1 MNSEESE
8 LKGTGTAEDP
18 YQIGSAAALAEFRD
32 KVNGGERDADAVLIA
47 NIDLSEICS
56 DEKDTSWT
64 PIGNAQ
70 TVSGKTYKG
79 SFDGQGHS
87 VKNLY
92 IAGSETAGLFGY
104 IGSSGTVQNLRV
116 SGSITNTSNTTT
128 GGGVAAIND
137 GRIEN
142 CCSSVTIIATATG
155 NNVTVG
161 GVVGRNAIGSSVT
174 NCCNSSSVSGT
185 GSGSGPIFV
194 GGVVG
199 QNAIGSSVTNCC
211 NTDDVSGTGSGS
223 GTIFV
228 GGVVGENSNGSVTNC
243 YFLQTGT
250 ADKGVGSSI
259 SGTVKNVDP
268 KTANDFHS
276 GAVAYLLQGN
286 QATPVWGQ
294 SNLNT
299 PDSWPTPIALDK
311 SVQPVYKVTVDYNY
325 NGAPSNAT
333 IYTNGTEPDEPPIR
347 DDGYVFVDWIESKR
361 DDINKT
367 ITYTAKWE
375 PYTYSIGVSPAALDF
390 GSINEGEAQPAAQT
404 VTVTNTG
411 NQTVTLERPTATNF
425 EIGTLSKTTL
435 EPDETAS
442 LTIQP
447 KDKLPRGSYSEQ
459 ITISGNDGAS
469 ATLTATFTV
478 KEPPYSGKYSYE
490 ISTDIG
496 DNGTLSVDRYA
507 TEGDKVTIEVAP
519 DEAYLLDELVVTAG
533 GKDVELTDN
542 HDGTFTF
549 TMPSADVKIT
559 ATFAEDPDWT
569 EPEEP
574 VTDVS
579 DIFIDIAANAW
590 YRDAVQYAYDNGLMT
605 GVSDTEFA
613 PEATTTGAETCSI
626 LARLEGVTSAE
637 AAGFTDVTDEWYATA
652 VNWAAS
658 VGVVNGY
665 EDGTF
670 KPNTAITRE
679 QLAAILMN
687 YAQYKGQDV
696 SGRADLNGY
705 TDQPSTWAEEAM
717 QWAVAEELITGVT
730 NDELQPQSSATRAQV
745 AAILQR
751 FLAE

>member
-1 MNSEESE
+1 M
-8 LKGTGTAEDP
+8 
-18 YQIGSAAALAEFRD
+18 
-32 KVNGGERDADAVLIA
+32 
-47 NIDLSEICS
+47 
-56 DEKDTSWT
+56 
-64 PIGNAQ
+64 
-70 TVSGKTYKG
+70 
-79 SFDGQGHS
+79 
-87 VKNLY
+87 
-92 IAGSETAGLFGY
+92 
-104 IGSSGTVQNLRV
+104 QNLRV
-116 SGSITNTSNTTT
+116 SGSITNTSNHTT

-155 NNVTVG
+155 NNAVT
-161 GVVGRNAIGSSVT
+161 
-174 NCCNSSSVSGT
+174 
-185 GSGSGPIFV
+185 V

-199 QNAIGSSVTNCC
+199 QNASGSSVTNCS
-211 NTDDVSGTGSGS
+211 NSSSVSGS
-223 GTIFV
+223 GGGPMSGS
-228 GGVVGENSNGSVTNC
+228 GGVVGGNFNGTVTNC
-243 YFLQTGT
+243 YFMEDT
-250 ADKGVGSSI
+250 ADKGIGFGS
-259 SGTVKNVDP
+259 D
-268 KTANDFHS
+268 TATEKDDTAFHS

-294 SNLNT
+294 DLTNK
-299 PDSWPTPIALDK
+299 DSWPTPIALDK
-311 SVQPVYKVTVDYNY
+311 RVQPVYQVTVVYGSY
-325 NGAPSNAT
+325 EGAPDEKT
-333 IYTNGTEPDEPPIR
+333 IYTNGTAPDESPIR
-347 DDGYVFVDWIESKR
+347 DDGLVFAGWTESKR

-375 PYTYSIGVSPAALDF
+375 PYTYSIGVSPAVLDF
-390 GSINEGEAQPAAQT
+390 GSINEGDAQPAAQT

-411 NQTVTLERPTATNF
+411 NQTVTLEQPASTNSF
-425 EIGTLSKTTL
+425 VVGTLSAKEL
-435 EPDETAS
+435 KPNAS
-442 LTIQP
+442 ATFTIQP
-447 KDKLPRGSYSEQ
+447 KEKLPRGSYSEQ
-459 ITISGNDGAS
+459 ITITGDNNVS

-478 KEPPYSGKYSYE
+478 KEPPYTGKYSYE
-490 ISTDIG
+490 VFTSVG
-496 DNGTLSVDRYA
+496 DNGSLTVDRYA

-559 ATFAEDPDWT
+559 ATFAEDPDWS

-579 DIFIDIAANAW
+579 DIFLDVAPNAW
-590 YRDAVQYAYDNGLMT
+590 YKDAVQYAYAGGLMT
-605 GVSDTEFA
+605 GVSANEFA
-613 PEATTTGAETCSI
+613 PEATTTRAMIVSM
-626 LARLEGVTSAE
+626 LARLEGVESANN
-637 AAGFTDVTDEWYATA
+637 AGFTDVTDEWYATA
-652 VNWAAS
+652 VNWAAN

-670 KPNTAITRE
+670 QPNTAITRE

-687 YAQYKGQDV
+687 YAAYKGEDV
-696 SGRADLNGY
+696 SARADLSSY
-705 TDQPSTWAEEAM
+705 TNQPSTWATEAM

>member
-70 TVSGKTYKG
+70 HASGNTYKG
-79 SFDGQGHS
+79 TFDGQSYS

-116 SGSITNTSNTTT
+116 SGSITNTSNHTT
-128 GGGVAAIND
+128 GGGVVAIND

-155 NNVTVG
+155 NNAVTVG
-161 GVVGRNAIGSSVT
+161 GVVGLNAIGSSVT
-174 NCCNSSSVSGT
+174 NCYNT
-185 GSGSGPIFV
+185 GGVSGSGGGLMSGS

-199 QNAIGSSVTNCC
+199 GNFN
-211 NTDDVSGTGSGS
+211 GT
-223 GTIFV
+223 
-228 GGVVGENSNGSVTNC
+228 VTNC
-243 YFLQTGT
+243 YFMEDT
-250 ADKGVGSSI
+250 ADKGIGFGS
-259 SGTVKNVDP
+259 D
-268 KTANDFHS
+268 TATEKDDTAFHS

-286 QATPVWGQ
+286 QATPVWVQ
-294 SNLNT
+294 DLTNK
-299 PDSWPTPIALDK
+299 DSWPTPIALDK
-311 SVQPVYKVTVDYNY
+311 SVQPVYQVTVVYGSY
-325 NGAPSNAT
+325 EGAPDEKT
-333 IYTNGTEPDEPPIR
+333 IYTNGTEPDESPIR
-347 DDGYVFVDWIESKR
+347 DDGYVFVDWIESGK

-375 PYTYSIGVSPAALDF
+375 PYTYSIGVSPAVLDF
-390 GSINEGEAQPAAQT
+390 GSITEGDAQPAAQT

-411 NQTVTLERPTATNF
+411 NQTVTLEQPASTNSF
-425 EIGTLSKTTL
+425 VVGTLSTTEL
-435 EPDETAS
+435 APNAIAS
-442 LTIQP
+442 FTIQP

-574 VTDVS
+574 ATDVS
-579 DIFIDIAANAW
+579 DIFIDVAPNAW
-590 YRDAVQYAYDNGLMT
+590 YKDAVQYAYDNGLMT

-613 PEATTTGAETCSI
+613 PEATTTRAETCSI

-658 VGVVNGY
+658 VGVVNCY

-687 YAQYKGQDV
+687 YAAYKGEDV
-696 SGRADLNGY
+696 SARADLSSY
-705 TDQPSTWAEEAM
+705 TNQPSTWATEAM

>member
-1 MNSEESE
+1 M
-8 LKGTGTAEDP
+8 GP
-18 YQIGSAAALAEFRD
+18 
-32 KVNGGERDADAVLIA
+32 
-47 NIDLSEICS
+47 
-56 DEKDTSWT
+56 
-64 PIGNAQ
+64 
-70 TVSGKTYKG
+70 TYKG
-79 SFDGQGHS
+79 TFDGQGHS
-87 VKNLY
+87 VSGLY
-92 IAGSETAGLFGY
+92 VASGETAGLFGY

-116 SGSITNTSNTTT
+116 SGSITTTSNHTT

-142 CCSSVTIIATATG
+142 CCSSVAITATATG
-155 NNVTVG
+155 NNAVTVG
-161 GVVGRNAIGSSVT
+161 GVVGQNYGSVT
-174 NCCNSSSVSGT
+174 NCCNSSRVSGT
-185 GSGSGPIFV
+185 GSGSDFIFV

-199 QNAIGSSVTNCC
+199 QNAIGSTVTNCY
-211 NTDDVSGTGSGS
+211 NTGSVSGS
-223 GTIFV
+223 GRGPMSGS
-228 GGVVGENSNGSVTNC
+228 GGVVGQNSNGSVTNC
-243 YFLQTGT
+243 YFMEDT
-250 ADKGVGSSI
+250 ADKGIGNGI
-259 SGTVKNVDP
+259 GTATEKDD
-268 KTANDFHS
+268 TAFHS
-276 GAVAYLLQGN
+276 GEVAYLLQGN

-294 SNLNT
+294 DLTNK
-299 PDSWPTPIALDK
+299 DSWPTPIALDK
-311 SVQPVYKVTVDYNY
+311 SVQPVYQVTVDYNY

-333 IYTNGTEPDEPPIR
+333 IYTNGTEPDETPSR
-347 DDGYVFVDWIESKR
+347 DGYVFAGWTESEK
-361 DDINKT
+361 DDTNKT

-375 PYTYSIGVSPAALDF
+375 PYTYRIGVSPAVLDF
-390 GSINEGEAQPAAQT
+390 GSINEGGARPAAQT
-404 VTVTNTG
+404 VTVTNIG
-411 NQTVTLERPTATNF
+411 NQTVMLEQPTAKNF

-507 TEGDKVTIEVAP
+507 TEGDTVTIEITP
-519 DEAYLLDELVVTAG
+519 DQAYKLDDLSVTAG
-533 GKDVELTDN
+533 GKEVTLTDN
-542 HDGTFTF
+542 HDGTYTF

-574 VTDVS
+574 ATDVS
-579 DIFIDIAANAW
+579 EIFIDIAANAW

-613 PEATTTGAETCSI
+613 PEATTTRAMIVSM
-626 LARLEGVTSAE
+626 LARLEGVASAE
-637 AAGFTDVTDEWYATA
+637 SAGFSDVAANDWYATA

-696 SGRADLNGY
+696 SARADLNGY